1 MAKLAK
7 RFVFVFLTALLA
19 CTLLLGGCAPA
30 GSAGRR
36 EGGSDTMKQEVTG
49 SAGLSEA
56 EETAPEETAPPE
68 EDMSDDVQQGGGEA
82 ELPVPEGTRR
92 YLRTD
97 KEIYQADTQ
106 KIYVSAGG
114 SADGWVGIWAAGAD
128 VQSSEPEASATLR
141 ELGGV
146 RWCVPASD
154 LGEGEY
160 KVVLFDGE
168 GTSRQKN
175 SCSVTVVGNAV
186 YTNKEEYFQ
195 NEEIVVMPYGDV
207 GSWVGMFRKEDTPSA
222 AACLGRFDF
231 NVNSASGS
239 GLGYIMQEAGNAPDS
254 LSPGEYKL
262 VVFTETDNYESA
274 AAQTEFTVVGGE
286 AGEAAPPVSVLFNV
300 DSLDAGVASGT
311 VMLSF
316 NKNKFNASEVVAYWA
331 DDEGVL
337 EEFAAFGG
345 QRVTGTVMRYYAL
358 EQVYIPEGATNLRF
372 YGRNVNGQG
381 SSYYRLD
388 LPAGCNYERGE
399 ALSVFALLSDIHIDA
414 AVPANSENF
423 QKALRDIVAVAPEND
438 GVFVV
443 GDVTNDGKATEWA
456 LTEQLVAEVEEEK
469 SADLSMYYMIGNHD
483 FYQCY
488 TDGGRPGLTFAEAME
503 PYRELMGITDED
515 PNVTYY
521 SRQVNGVYHIVLG
534 TEERDGNWVDAR
546 ISDTQ
551 LAWLEEQLEIA
562 EAADPDMPVFV
573 YLHQPMTDTTA
584 GTLPGQG
591 WDHVRTWDEQTQSWV
606 NDVQPIRDIL
616 AAHPQ
621 AFFIN
626 GHNHRDLNNT
636 YRIAYFASSE
646 LPNNIVQTGGTA
658 YLSDTWGSSEG
669 HQGWYVYVYGSEV
682 LFLGREFTT
691 GKWLPGACLLFSV

>member
-1 MAKLAK
+1 MRKRLFSVILAALVGLGTSACGAGQESGEPFDVLRLVSCEGASV
-7 RFVFVFLTALLA
+7 RFAA
-19 CTLLLGGCAPA
+19 AGG
-30 GSAGRR
+30 
-36 EGGSDTMKQEVTG
+36 E
-49 SAGLSEA
+49 
-56 EETAPEETAPPE
+56 
-68 EDMSDDVQQGGGEA
+68 DDVALSGILA
-82 ELPVPEGTRR
+82 ESDVP
-92 YLRTD
+92 Y
-97 KEIYQADTQ
+97 
-106 KIYVSAGG
+106 
-114 SADGWVGIWAAGAD
+114 AGAFNSIFTGD
-128 VQSSEPEASATLR
+128 LEITFGFQEDEPVSYRRFTFAFASAVQPEKSFSVVYEASWTDPAQATGQSGVYVRCGSEVRTTRYWQTADR
-141 ELGGV
+141 EEA
-146 RWCVPASD
+146 WQSNAD
-154 LGEGEY
+154 L
-160 KVVLFDGE
+160 D
-168 GTSRQKN
+168 
-175 SCSVTVVGNAV
+175 VGNALASPMFSGFGFG
-186 YTNKEEYFQ
+186 EQ
-195 NEEIVVMPYGDV
+195 YG
-207 GSWVGMFRKEDTPSA
+207 R
-222 AACLGRFDF
+222 L
-231 NVNSASGS
+231 
-239 GLGYIMQEAGNAPDS
+239 S
-254 LSPGEYKL
+254 LSWGS
-262 VVFTETDNYESA
+262 D
-274 AAQTEFTVVGGE
+274 
-286 AGEAAPPVSVLFNV
+286 
-300 DSLDAGVASGT
+300 
-311 VMLSF
+311 
-316 NKNKFNASEVVAYWA
+316 
-331 DDEGVL
+331 GVL
-337 EEFAAFGG
+337 EVSVTEYSDPDGRSPRVIAAFD
-345 QRVTGTVMRYYAL
+345 
-358 EQVYIPEGATNLRF
+358 
-372 YGRNVNGQG
+372 G
-381 SSYYRLD
+381 S
-388 LPAGCNYERGE
+388 
-399 ALSVFALLSDIHIDA
+399 
-414 AVPANSENF
+414 
-423 QKALRDIVAVAPEND
+423 
-438 GVFVV
+438 
-443 GDVTNDGKATEWA
+443 TATEWE